1 MPTFVGACLAP
12 GICVGTRGRRRR
24 LTRCAPSL
32 SARSIIRA
40 ALLLADDED
49 FQDQLRKLDGAAAKL
64 QGMLIKMD
72 KGECSPLDAEP
83 PLKNFKRKLQSF
95 AVEVTDLDADI
106 LKTSYPSKSLGG
118 KHNPKSL
125 HKKFKEL
132 ERSSADRVERAK
144 KGDLKRGAAAQFDK
158 EGASAGQM
166 LEEAQRI
173 QGKDM
178 DAVKRMQRQIDQTE
192 QVAASTMETMKDQ
205 TEQIG
210 KIHQDLEEI
219 DDTLKMAGQELTRY
233 ARRLATDK
241 VILAFI
247 GLIVIGIFVIII
259 LSSVGAVDETQV
271 NAPDIIPDVDLNG
284 RRRLLLARPAGGGGA
299 P

>member
-1 MPTFVGACLAP
+1 MRGWVFSAQRAC
-12 GICVGTRGRRRR
+12 RRSWVRVWHWG
-24 LTRCAPSL
+24 LWWGGEGQAETADALRCPSL

-132 ERSSADRVERAK
+132 ERSSADRIERAK

-192 QVAASTMETMKDQ
+192 QVAASTM
-205 TEQIG
+205 G
-210 KIHQDLEEI
+210 FPSRGVL
-219 DDTLKMAGQELTRY
+219 
-233 ARRLATDK
+233 
-241 VILAFI
+241 ILAPDT
-247 GLIVIGIFVIII
+247 
-259 LSSVGAVDETQV
+259 SS
-271 NAPDIIPDVDLNG
+271 
-284 RRRLLLARPAGGGGA
+284 AGGHCRSGSRNS
-299 P
+299 